1 MIHPAAADET
11 RIRIMLVTPEGLG
24 ATIGTMRASDGAQG
38 VRLIPL
44 LKSLAPGP
52 HAAMIYANGSCEPA
66 ETDGKK
72 IAAGAA
78 GGAFV
83 ATQSDRSGEAAD
95 KPPPRLRPFVL
106 SVDGD
111 GIARAATTIP
121 DVKLETI
128 KGRTIVI
135 EDGAASEGGLHAA
148 CGVIP

>member
-1 MIHPAAADET
+1 MIPPAAADET
-11 RIRIMLVTPEGLG
+11 RIRIMLVTPDGLG

-52 HAAMIYANGSCEPA
+52 HAAMIHANGSCEPA
-66 ETDGKK
+66 EINGTK

-78 GGAFV
+78 GDAF
-83 ATQSDRSGEAAD
+83 ATTKSERSGEAAG
-95 KPPPRLRPFVL
+95 KPSPRLRPFVL
-106 SVDGD
+106 SVDND
-111 GIARAATTIP
+111 GIARVATTILE
-121 DVKLETI
+121 VKLEMI

-135 EDGAASEGGLHAA
+135 EDGAASEGGRHVA